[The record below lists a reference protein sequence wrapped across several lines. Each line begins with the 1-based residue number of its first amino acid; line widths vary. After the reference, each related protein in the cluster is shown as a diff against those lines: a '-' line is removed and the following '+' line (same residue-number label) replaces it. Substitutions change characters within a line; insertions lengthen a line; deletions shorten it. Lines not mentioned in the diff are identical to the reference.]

1 MTHCVKG
8 SAYVPNHGMWTNLV
22 SWKKMADN
30 KCSGII
36 TILDYVRRGGL
47 GRGSL
52 KARWRQA
59 GAPPGIHCLF
69 AWGCTSVLLVFPS
82 LLTTSDTITQLSH
95 DGTTQMMC
103 SLAELISV
111 HAKLFFAYTGHNCSL
126 PSCHL
131 RFLLFSSWV
140 ISSTMCKLGLFETC
154 EAPSI

>member
-1 MTHCVKG
+1 MLRYLMTHCVKG

-22 SWKKMADN
+22 SLKKMANN

-59 GAPPGIHCLF
+59 SAPPGIHRLF

-82 LLTTSDTITQLSH
+82 LLTTCHTPSLSYL
-95 DGTTQMMC
+95 MMALPKWC
-103 SLAELISV
+103 AVSLSSFLCMPSCFLYILVIIA
-111 HAKLFFAYTGHNCSL
+111 LFPPAICVFYCSL
-126 PSCHL
+126 PG
-131 RFLLFSSWV
+131 LLALP
-140 ISSTMCKLGLFETC
+140 C
-154 EAPSI
+154 AN